1 LLFSFTAQP
10 RTREKCLFF
19 SWDKF
24 ADASRHWGLVEAM
37 NRGFAEP
44 LVHSAKGVRYIGG
57 AGTMLRGFIWC
68 LLATLA
74 FAARAQAPTILAA
87 ASLKDALDEVAAQY
101 PAKPVISYGASS
113 ALARQIENGAP
124 ADIFASA
131 DLDWMDYIE
140 KKKLLAP
147 GTRKNLLGNRLVLIA
162 PAKQPVKLQPA
173 PGFPIAKALGNGR
186 IALAE
191 PNSVPAGKYA
201 RAAFEKLGVWDQV
214 APRVAAAETVRAALA
229 LVARGEA
236 PLGVVYQTDANAE
249 RAVMV
254 AGVFPADTHPPI
266 VYPVAALKGA
276 KAGAA
281 PFLQFLSRPQSRA
294 IFEKHGFAVN

>member
-1 LLFSFTAQP
+1 
-10 RTREKCLFF
+10 
-19 SWDKF
+19 
-24 ADASRHWGLVEAM
+24 
-37 NRGFAEP
+37 
-44 LVHSAKGVRYIGG
+44 
-57 AGTMLRGFIWC
+57 MLRGFISC
-68 LLATLA
+68 C
-74 FAARAQAPTILAA
+74 FAALGFAAHAQAPTILAA
-87 ASLKDALDEVAAQY
+87 ASLKNALDEVAAQY

-124 ADIFASA
+124 ADIFISA

-140 KKKLLAP
+140 KKNLLAP
-147 GTRKNLLGNRLVLIA
+147 GTRRNLLGNRLVLIA
-162 PAKQPVKLQPA
+162 PATQPVKLQPA
-173 PGFPIAKALGNGR
+173 PGFPIAKALAGGR

-201 RAAFEKLGVWDQV
+201 KAAFEKLGVWGQV
-214 APRVAAAETVRAALA
+214 APRVAATESVRAALA

-249 RAVMV
+249 RGVMV

-276 KAGAA
+276 RPGAA
-281 PFLQFLSRPQSRA
+281 AFLEFLSRPQSRA